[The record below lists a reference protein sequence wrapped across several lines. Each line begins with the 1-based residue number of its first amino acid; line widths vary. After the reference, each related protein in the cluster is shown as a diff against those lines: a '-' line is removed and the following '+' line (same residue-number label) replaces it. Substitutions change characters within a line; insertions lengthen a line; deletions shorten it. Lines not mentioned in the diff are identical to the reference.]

1 MTARAGLARG
11 PNLRSS
17 PGRLSKHVAFPKH
30 SPEGGRHLPTDEGA
44 ANREGQRVRD
54 NWLGLRR
61 QRAGLC
67 RKHSG
72 DRVKKKAIPGF
83 RALRA

>member
-1 MTARAGLARG
+1 M
-11 PNLRSS
+11 
-17 PGRLSKHVAFPKH
+17 
-30 SPEGGRHLPTDEGA
+30 PTDEGA